1 MARAQMAA
9 HRASY
14 PPAQQQQQQQMY
26 SENFFAADMYE
37 YPSAANWTQKAA
49 SSLATPPGTAHGHKE
64 PSPYATTA
72 NSAFLSTSPYG
83 THNPGSSLGGM
94 FKATSNGGRAR
105 SEDGDSV
112 GESTTGSSHFSS
124 VSDLGAAGMNLSSS
138 PVDHTFAFN
147 MGMIGGAL
155 QLPHMGMN
163 MMPGGGMMG
172 MSGMMGMAPPSPPHS
187 VSPSG
192 SQPQSRR
199 PSVNIPGTY
208 AGSGNGSKHASP
220 SHSPGPTPTPS
231 QAHFAGMGLM

>member
-1 MARAQMAA
+1 
-9 HRASY
+9 
-14 PPAQQQQQQQMY
+14 MY

-83 THNPGSSLGGM
+83 THNPTSLGGM

-124 VSDLGAAGMNLSSS
+124 VSDLGGAAGMNLSSS

-155 QLPHMGMN
+155 QMPHMGMN
-163 MMPGGGMMG
+163 MMPGGMMG
-172 MSGMMGMAPPSPPHS
+172 MSGMLGMAPPSPPHS

-231 QAHFAGMGLM
+231 QAHFAGMGLMM